1 MNDDKWYRNEQV
13 WMTIIIVFIA
23 VSFSLVFLQSRNAE
37 EKVITSP
44 TTKEV
49 ATESSDVKFPTRDIP
64 GAFDFK
70 DIDRPPDS
78 KIIWKNSGEISGLNS
93 KTIKYI
99 SKSSPKQLQMYY
111 TGRLLDKYHIERDQ
125 LLTRDGDGWVGIYKD
140 KDTQEILAIF
150 STPRFIGPPPGSPEN
165 PTEVSIMKVTK
176 P

>member
-23 VSFSLVFLQSRNAE
+23 VSFSLVFLQSKNEEEEVAIAPIAE
-37 EKVITSP
+37 EV
-44 TTKEV
+44 V
-49 ATESSDVKFPTRDIP
+49 TESGEVKFPTRDIP

-78 KIIWKNSGEISGLNS
+78 KIIWKNSGEIAGLNT
-93 KTIKYI
+93 KTIKYV
-99 SKSSPKQLQMYY
+99 SKSSPKQLRQYY
-111 TGRLLDKYHIERDQ
+111 TSRLLDKYYIERDQ
-125 LLTRDGDGWVGIYKD
+125 LLTRDGDGWVGMYKD
-140 KDTQEILAIF
+140 KETDEILAIF

-165 PTEVSIMKVTK
+165 PTEVSIVKVTI